1 MAHVTIS
8 GSLSPS
14 LSLDTRIYSI
24 CTYIYIYIYIYI
36 LFCVD
41 PGSGMVSLFAAI
53 RDGTKLQAIWEG
65 MRHYAIFLRA

>member
-1 MAHVTIS
+1 VAHVTIS

-14 LSLDTRIYSI
+14 LSLSLSLDTRIYSI
-24 CTYIYIYIYIYI
+24 CIYI